1 MQQKNKFYRNILI
14 FKVQKTALMKF
25 ILFSIFFVSSYFSC
39 YAKPALRIKSGKW
52 VGVLELTKN
61 EKLYFE
67 MQIENTKSNFKITVK
82 NGDEIVPLNQPEI
95 IGDSVHAKFSNFN
108 TELVFKITSKNTI
121 AGRWINHMKTN
132 YEIPFSAQRSKEKAV
147 FPVKSAG
154 PTTTFEGR
162 WKSLFKDMNG
172 EEVAIGLFK
181 QNGNKATGTF
191 LTETGDY
198 RFLSGNVDSNTLY
211 LSGFDGSH
219 AYLFIGTQDDQGKI
233 KGLFLSGTHHRSV
246 WTAER
251 NETFQLSDADSI
263 TTFVGESKDDIIL
276 NFKNLDGSSFEFPNE
291 QFKNKVVIIQIMG
304 TWCANCMDET
314 VYFKELYDKYNAKGL
329 EIITVG
335 YETGATFEECSKQ
348 LHAFQ
353 QRFNLKN
360 TIVVGGNVR
369 KNKVMDDFTFLSN
382 FSSYPTS
389 IFIDR
394 KGNIARIHTGFSG
407 PSTGKIYTDYKQETV
422 RLIEDLIIQ

>member
-1 MQQKNKFYRNILI
+1 
-14 FKVQKTALMKF
+14 MKF
-25 ILFSIFFVSSYFSC
+25 ILFSIFFVSSYFSF
-39 YAKPALRIKSGKW
+39 AKPTIRIKSGKW
-52 VGVLELTKN
+52 IGVLELTQN

-67 MQIENTKSNFKITVK
+67 IRIDNKKSNCTIQIK
-82 NGDEIVPLNQPEI
+82 NGEEIVPLNQPTI
-95 IGDSVHAKFSNFN
+95 NGDSVHVQFANFN
-108 TELVFKITSKNTI
+108 TELIFKVVNKTSI
-121 AGRWINHMKTN
+121 QGRWVNHIKTN
-132 YEIPFSAQRSKEKAV
+132 YEIPFKAYWSKATTV
-147 FPVKSAG
+147 FPITKLSPVKN
-154 PTTTFEGR
+154 FDGR
-162 WKSLFKDMNG
+162 WKSSFKDMHG
-172 EEVAIGLFK
+172 EEIAIGLFQ
-181 QNGNKATGTF
+181 QNGTNATGTF

-219 AYLFIGTQDDQGKI
+219 AYLFVGTQDDQGKI

-251 NETFQLSDADSI
+251 NDTFQLSDADSI

-276 NFKNLDGSSFEFPNE
+276 NFKNLNGTNFEYPNE
-291 QFKNKVVIIQIMG
+291 QFKDKVVIIQIMG

-314 VYFKELYDKYNAKGL
+314 VYFKELYEKYNAKGL

-348 LHAFQ
+348 LQAFQ

-369 KNKVMDDFTFLSN
+369 KNKVLDDFTFLSN

-389 IFIDR
+389 IFIDK
-394 KGNIARIHTGFSG
+394 KGNVVRIHTGFSG
-407 PSTGKIYTDYKQETV
+407 PSTGKIYTDYQKETE
-422 RLIEDLIIQ
+422 RLIEDLINH